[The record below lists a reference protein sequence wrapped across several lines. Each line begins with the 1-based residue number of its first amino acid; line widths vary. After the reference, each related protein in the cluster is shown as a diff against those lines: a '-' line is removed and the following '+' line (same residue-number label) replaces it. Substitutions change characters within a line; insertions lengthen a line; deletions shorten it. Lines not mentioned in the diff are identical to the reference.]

1 MQAIN
6 SIKQKDFMKKI
17 YFILIIAAISFNSC
31 IKNDPVIWEG
41 SVVELDAA
49 IWNANGA
56 GLTYPILTR
65 VPAANRA
72 VSTACPDSTLRR
84 YPQTIRVRVN
94 LVGAQSGKDISV
106 SYETFNSPVTTV
118 AFPATIAANAG
129 AGCPTAQTPS
139 AAAATLAVSDAV
151 AGTHFTTLSGT
162 TVIPANS
169 SFGYIDIP
177 ILNPGATAGAARFI
191 GIRLK
196 DNESVKASANYK
208 EAGFVIDQR

>member
-1 MQAIN
+1 
-6 SIKQKDFMKKI
+6 MKKI